1 LQIGSETDD
10 AQQKANET
18 VRGVTMLESH
28 LKELQTRFLK
38 NSRDSKEVTEE
49 AEKVN
54 KEAKQANDKTG
65 DLESKHQAAAGK
77 LQQKVEESAR
87 DQKKASQLLERASKL
102 FHNTSAKHKELLGKS
117 VLWTE
122 MLVLYPHSM
131 LPIIQLIL

>member
-1 LQIGSETDD
+1 MQIGSETDD

-18 VRGVTMLESH
+18 VREVTMLESH

-38 NSRDSKEVTEE
+38 NSRDSREVTEE

-54 KEAKQANDKTG
+54 KEARQANDKTD

-87 DQKKASQLLERASKL
+87 DQKKAAQLLERASKL

-117 VLWTE
+117 
-122 MLVLYPHSM
+122 
-131 LPIIQLIL
+131 IL

>member
-1 LQIGSETDD
+1 MYIYIFYNPEDNTLQNIVCFCILQIGSETDD

-18 VRGVTMLESH
+18 VRGVIMLESH

-54 KEAKQANDKTG
+54 KEARQANDKIG

-77 LQQKVEESAR
+77 LEQKVEESAR

-102 FHNTSAKHKELLGKS
+102 FHSTSAKHKELLGK
-117 VLWTE
+117 
-122 MLVLYPHSM
+122 
-131 LPIIQLIL
+131 